1 MGEREKKVE
10 EGRGGMVQKLSLSTP
25 KSEELTRTTL
35 SEVQVIV
42 NSETKLQMHEQLSET
57 SYDDSDTE

>member
-1 MGEREKKVE
+1 MGGREK